1 MAEAESRSI
10 TRRALVAAPAAALA
24 ASLPGA
30 IQANASIPSQTET
43 TDPVYA
49 AIEAHAKACAACGAF
64 QNAEPDDEVGL
75 EPLLD
80 VEIKAAEALA
90 ATVSTTLAGIAAA
103 LTYVHVLN
111 ACDGH
116 PPFDDWHCYAF
127 IGSAATALRALDLH
141 GPASKRSR
149 DGE

>member
-30 IQANASIPSQTET
+30 AQVDVSIPSQTEI

-49 AIEAHAKACAACGAF
+49 AIVAHAEAYAACGAY

-80 VEIKAAEALA
+80 VEIKTAEALA
-90 ATVSTTLAGIAAA
+90 ATVPTTLAGTAAA

-111 ACDGH
+111 AQAGH
-116 PPFDDWHCYAF
+116 PPFDGWHCYVF
-127 IGSAATALRALDLH
+127 IGSAATAMRRALDLH
-141 GPASKRSR
+141 DLA
-149 DGE
+149 